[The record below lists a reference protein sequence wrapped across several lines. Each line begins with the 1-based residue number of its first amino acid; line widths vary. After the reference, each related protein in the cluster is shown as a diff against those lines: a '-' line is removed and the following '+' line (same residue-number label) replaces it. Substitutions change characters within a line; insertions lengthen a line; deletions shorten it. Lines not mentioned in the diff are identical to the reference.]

1 MLPAFD
7 FSGWTATL
15 ARKLLYAWVRPTVL
29 PQRIA
34 DIALDRDKP
43 VCYVVQDRRL
53 SNILVLIEETRRA
66 GLPPAMDPLP
76 VAGVTSRHAFFFL
89 TRRQRLAAA
98 ARDRYGHSPLLV
110 DLADAARLDPGLDV
124 QLVPVTILW
133 GRSPHSQDSILKALF
148 AEGWRP
154 PGHLRQL
161 IAILLHGRHV
171 LVRFDT
177 PISLRAFLGEGSDQE
192 RTLRKLARVLRV
204 HFRRQRLAAIGP
216 DLSHRN
222 TQVDALLAAHGVR
235 QAIGSEAER
244 SGKSPAEATALARR
258 FALEIASDYSY
269 GVIRAMELFLEWLWL
284 HLYDGIE
291 VDGFDGLERMA
302 RDSTLVYL
310 PCHRSHIDYLLLSF
324 ILYRRGLTP
333 PHIAAGANLNLPLLG
348 PLLRRGGAFFLRRS
362 FKDQPLYG
370 AVFDEYLHLLI
381 SRGFPVEYFIEG
393 GRSRSGRTLAPR
405 TGLLGMTVRSFMRDH
420 SRPLYF
426 IPVYVGYEKL
436 IEGDSFVNELE
447 GRPKRGE
454 SIWGLLG
461 MIRRIRREFGKVHVR
476 FGEPL
481 NLGAFLD
488 ECQPGWA
495 DLPAGGERP
504 AWVSGAIRSI
514 GDEAARRINA
524 AAVVNPVNL
533 IGLAL
538 LAAPK
543 HCLDEAVCHRLIDHY
558 RALAPEQ
565 AQALPAADVAAY
577 GVRLGLLEPVRHPLG
592 DLLRVAPGQGALLAY
607 FRNNVLH
614 LFALPALV
622 ACLLVQNVCIER
634 RRFEAAMAGIGTLLG
649 RGFFL
654 DTRPDRL
661 SGMVA
666 RAVAVLADRGLLRID
681 GSNLSAPE
689 PNSSEW
695 AELRLIAEGI
705 RPTLERHFLIFALL
719 QRSGPG
725 RMTRPDLEQASHLL
739 AQRLALVYENN
750 AVEFAERSA
759 CSQAIGNLI
768 DLRLLSVNGDGR
780 LDFDE
785 SITAPVAH
793 AELLLP
799 AELQQAVRRAT
810 ATYDPAGA
818 AGTKT

>member
-29 PQRIA
+29 PQRVA
-34 DIALDRDKP
+34 DIALDPGKP

-66 GLPPAMDPLP
+66 GLPPAMAPLP
-76 VAGVTSRHAFFFL
+76 VAGVTARHSFFFL
-89 TRRQRLAAA
+89 TRPQRLAAA

-110 DLADAARLDPGLDV
+110 DLAEAARNDPQLDV

-133 GRSPHSQDSILKALF
+133 GRSPRSQDSILKALF

-161 IAILLHGRHV
+161 IAILLHGRHT
-171 LVRFDT
+171 LVRFDA
-177 PISLRAFLGEGSDQE
+177 PISLRAFLAEGAGQE

-222 TQVDALLAAHGVR
+222 TQVDALLAAQRVR
-235 QAIGSEAER
+235 QAIAVEAER
-244 SGKSPAEATALARR
+244 SGTSPAEAADLARR

-291 VDGFDGLERMA
+291 IAGFDAVEHVA

-333 PHIAAGANLNLPLLG
+333 PHIAAGANLNLPLIG

-405 TGLLGMTVRSFMRDH
+405 TGLLGMTVRSFLRDH

-436 IEGDSFVNELE
+436 IEGNSFVDELE

-454 SIWGLLG
+454 SIWGLLR

-481 NLGAFLD
+481 NLGDFLD
-488 ECQPGWA
+488 ACQPGWA
-495 DLPAGGERP
+495 DLPASEERP

-543 HCLDEAVCHRLIDHY
+543 HCLDESVCHRLIDHY
-558 RALAPEQ
+558 QAMAPEP
-565 AQALPAADVAAY
+565 AQALAAADVAAY

-592 DLLRVAPGQGALLAY
+592 DLVRVAPGQGALLAY

-661 SGMVA
+661 SDMVA
-666 RAVAVLADRGLLRID
+666 RAVDGLAGRGLLRID
-681 GSNLSAPE
+681 ASTLSAPE

-768 DLRLLSVNGDGR
+768 ELRLLSLNADGR

-785 SITAPVAH
+785 TITAPVAH

-818 AGTKT
+818 ASAKA